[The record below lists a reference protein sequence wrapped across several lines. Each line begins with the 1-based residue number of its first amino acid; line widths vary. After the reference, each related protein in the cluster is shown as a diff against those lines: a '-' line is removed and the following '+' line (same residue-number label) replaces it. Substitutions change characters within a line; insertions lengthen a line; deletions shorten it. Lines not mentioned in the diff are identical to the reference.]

1 MSKQISFNQECEF
14 IARQKIP
21 RLASITLFFISTLL
35 VAIFAYSFFIEVDVK
50 TTATGAFEFG
60 AKSKHFVESEAPGV
74 VRQVLVKTGQK
85 VSQGEVVMI
94 MENPA
99 LIESYNE
106 EKSKLKSLELTL
118 HRLESERD
126 EKNLVFSKEDS
137 QNYPDMVD
145 NERHHFNM
153 DISKYK
159 ADKKELEE
167 AYHIA
172 DREYQLMLPLLEGGH
187 IASFEMEKQKR
198 KVDSAKA
205 AFEGLDKKRISD
217 AAKEIKETHHKIE
230 GQEKKVARLFEQV
243 KGLKVKAPVEGIVSS
258 KSISVRGA
266 NIKKSDRV
274 LELVEPDSDLVVNVT
289 VSPDQIG
296 FLEVGQLVN
305 IKIDSFDFSIYG
317 KVDGE
322 VSSISYTPVLKNA
335 TTVYEVSVKPKTQ
348 YLEYKE
354 REMNIIPGMTC
365 VVDILTNKVSLMHY
379 LMKPVTKN
387 YTEGDL

>member
-1 MSKQISFNQECEF
+1 MSKKVSFNQECEF

-21 RLASITLFFISTLL
+21 KLASITLLFVSVLMVTMI
-35 VAIFAYSFFIEVDVK
+35 AYGFFIEVDVK

-60 AKSKHFVESEAPGV
+60 AKNKHFIESNAPGV

-85 VSQGEVVMI
+85 VNKGETVVI

-99 LIESYNE
+99 LIESYLE
-106 EKSKLKSLELTL
+106 EKSKLKAMELSLY
-118 HRLESERD
+118 RLESERD
-126 EKNLVFSKEDS
+126 KKDLIFTSEDIRD
-137 QNYPDMVD
+137 YPDMVE
-145 NERHHFNM
+145 NERHHFKM
-153 DISKYK
+153 DTSKHL

-187 IASFEMEKQKR
+187 IAKFEMEKQKR

-205 AFEGLDKKRISD
+205 AFENVDNQRVS
-217 AAKEIKETHHKIE
+217 AASRDIKETHHKID
-230 GQEKKVARLFEQV
+230 GQEKKVARLYEQV
-243 KGLKVKAPVEGIVSS
+243 RGLKVKAPIEGIVSS
-258 KSISVRGA
+258 KAVSVRGA

-274 LELVEPDSDLVVNVT
+274 LELVEPDSSLVVNIL

-296 FLEVGQLVN
+296 FIKVGQLVN
-305 IKIDSFDFSIYG
+305 IKIDTFDFSIYG

-335 TTVYEVSVKPKTQ
+335 ATVYEVSVKPKTQ
-348 YLEYKE
+348 YLEYKDKKID
-354 REMNIIPGMTC
+354 IIPGMTC
-365 VVDILTNKVSLMHY
+365 VVDILTSKVSLMY
-379 LMKPVTKN
+379 YIMKPVTKN
-387 YTEGDL
+387 FTDAEM